1 MFCPRCGAE
10 SASGQRFCAKCG
22 AELAT
27 AGNAQAAAT
36 APVAQDSPT
45 VQAVSQA
52 SEVAAQAP
60 QAAPQVL
67 QALAQPATSPM
78 RAIPD
83 GGLTIEEMAAWFEGE
98 GYAVKFVTGESGK
111 RHIETNSQGSPLN
124 IFFGDCKGERCAALE
139 FAAGFSTHGKFDV
152 SQINGWNYDNRW
164 CRAYYDSDKD
174 PWLKM
179 NINLSP
185 GGTYEAL
192 SDRFEIWNR
201 TLGRFI
207 EKYGLR

>member
-10 SASGQRFCAKCG
+10 TLPNQTFCAKCG
-22 AELAT
+22 AALVT
-27 AGNAQAAAT
+27 AESAQAAA
-36 APVAQDSPT
+36 PAQQVVPL
-45 VQAVSQA
+45 VQ
-52 SEVAAQAP
+52 P
-60 QAAPQVL
+60 AAPQVPP
-67 QALAQPATSPM
+67 AISQPTSSPTCG
-78 RAIPD
+78 IPD
-83 GGLTIEEMAAWFEGE
+83 GGLTIEEMAAWLEGE

-124 IFFGDCKGERCAALE
+124 IFMGDCKGERCAALE
-139 FAAGFSTHGKFDV
+139 FAAGFSTHGKFDI

-179 NINLSP
+179 NIDLSP

-207 EKYGLR
+207 EKFGLR

>member
-10 SASGQRFCAKCG
+10 AQPNHTFCAKCG
-22 AELAT
+22 TALPRAERE
-27 AGNAQAAAT
+27 QAAAAAT
-36 APVAQDSPT
+36 VAQDMPT
-45 VQAVSQA
+45 VQDGPQA
-52 SEVAAQAP
+52 PDVAAQAP
-60 QAAPQVL
+60 QAAPQVPP
-67 QALAQPATSPM
+67 ALAQASLSPM

-83 GGLTIEEMAAWFEGE
+83 GGLTIEEMAAWLEGE

-111 RHIETNSQGSPLN
+111 RHIETNSQGSPIN

-164 CRAYYDSDKD
+164 CRAYYDSEKD

-179 NINLSP
+179 NIDLWP

-201 TLGRFI
+201 TLGKFVERF
-207 EKYGLR
+207 GLR

>member
-10 SASGQRFCAKCG
+10 AQPNQTFCAKCG
-22 AELAT
+22 AALAT
-27 AGNAQAAAT
+27 AESAQVAGA
-36 APVAQDSPT
+36 APVAE
-45 VQAVSQA
+45 AV
-52 SEVAAQAP
+52 P
-60 QAAPQVL
+60 QAAPAAQEATP
-67 QALAQPATSPM
+67 ALAQPSFSTT

-83 GGLTIEEMAAWFEGE
+83 GGLTIEEMAAWLEGE

-111 RHIETNSQGSPLN
+111 RHIETSSQGSPIN
-124 IFFGDCKGERCAALE
+124 IILGDCKGERCAALE
-139 FAAGFSTHGKFDV
+139 FAAGFSTHGKFDI

-164 CRAYYDSDKD
+164 CRAYYDGDKD

-179 NINLSP
+179 NIDLWP

-201 TLGRFI
+201 TLVRFI

>member
-10 SASGQRFCAKCG
+10 ATPNQSFCAKCG
-22 AELAT
+22 AALAS
-27 AGNAQAAAT
+27 AESGQAA
-36 APVAQDSPT
+36 APVAQ
-45 VQAVSQA
+45 
-52 SEVAAQAP
+52 AAPLPA
-60 QAAPQVL
+60 QAAPPL
-67 QALAQPATSPM
+67 LAQPSFSPT

-83 GGLTIEEMAAWFEGE
+83 GGLTIEEMAAWLEGE

-111 RHIETNSQGSPLN
+111 RHIEINSQGSPLN
-124 IFFGDCKGERCAALE
+124 IFFGDCKGDRCAALE
-139 FAAGFSTHGKFDV
+139 FAAGFSTHGKFDI

-164 CRAYYDSDKD
+164 CRAYYDGDKD

-179 NINLSP
+179 NIDLSP

>member
-10 SASGQRFCAKCG
+10 AQPNQTFCAKCG
-22 AELAT
+22 AALAT
-27 AGNAQAAAT
+27 AENVQAAAP
-36 APVAQDSPT
+36 APVAD
-45 VQAVSQA
+45 A
-52 SEVAAQAP
+52 AP
-60 QAAPQVL
+60 QAPADAQ
-67 QALAQPATSPM
+67 QALPASGQPTYSPM

-83 GGLTIEEMAAWFEGE
+83 GGLTIEEMAAWLEGE

-111 RHIETNSQGSPLN
+111 RHIETSSQGSPIN
-124 IFFGDCKGERCAALE
+124 IFLGDCKGERCAALE
-139 FAAGFSTHGKFDV
+139 FAAGFSTHGKFDI

-164 CRAYYDSDKD
+164 CRAYYDGDKD

-179 NINLSP
+179 NIDLSP

>member
-10 SASGQRFCAKCG
+10 ALPNQTFCAKCG
-22 AELAT
+22 AALAT
-27 AGNAQAAAT
+27 AVNVQTAAA
-36 APVAQDSPT
+36 APVAQIVP
-45 VQAVSQA
+45 QGPP
-52 SEVAAQAP
+52 AP
-60 QAAPQVL
+60 RQEPS
-67 QALAQPATSPM
+67 ALAQPSANAM

-83 GGLTIEEMAAWFEGE
+83 GGLTIEEMAAWLEGE
-98 GYAVKFVTGESGK
+98 GYAVKIVTGESGK
-111 RHIETNSQGSPLN
+111 RHIETNTQGSPLN
-124 IFFGDCKGERCAALE
+124 IFFADCKGERCAVLE
-139 FAAGFSTHGKFDV
+139 FAAGFSTHGKFDI

-164 CRAYYDSDKD
+164 CRAHYDGDKD

-179 NINLSP
+179 NIDLSP

-201 TLGRFI
+201 TLGSFI

>member
-10 SASGQRFCAKCG
+10 ALPNQAFCAKCG
-22 AELAT
+22 AAL
-27 AGNAQAAAT
+27 AAAENVQPA
-36 APVAQDSPT
+36 APVAQ
-45 VQAVSQA
+45 AVLVA
-52 SEVAAQAP
+52 PEVAAQPTPAP
-60 QAAPQVL
+60 IEPP
-67 QALAQPATSPM
+67 AQPAYSPT

-83 GGLTIEEMAAWFEGE
+83 AGLTIEEMAAWLEGE

-111 RHIETNSQGSPLN
+111 RHIETNTQGTPLN
-124 IFFGDCKGERCAALE
+124 IFFGDCKGERCSVLE
-139 FAAGFSTHGKFDV
+139 FAAGFSTHGKFDI

-164 CRAYYDSDKD
+164 CRAHYDGDKD

-179 NINLSP
+179 NIDLSP

-201 TLGRFI
+201 TLGKFI
-207 EKYGLR
+207 EKHGLR

>member
-10 SASGQRFCAKCG
+10 AQPNQTFCAKCG
-22 AELAT
+22 AALGT
-27 AGNAQAAAT
+27 AESAPNAGAA
-36 APVAQDSPT
+36 P
-45 VQAVSQA
+45 
-52 SEVAAQAP
+52 AAQAVP
-60 QAAPQVL
+60 QAPPAI
-67 QALAQPATSPM
+67 AQPSPVLPQAPPVMVQPTSSPM

-83 GGLTIEEMAAWFEGE
+83 GGLTIEEMAAWLEGE

-111 RHIETNSQGSPLN
+111 RHIETNTQGSPLN

-139 FAAGFSTHGKFDV
+139 FAAGFSTHGKFDIT
-152 SQINGWNYDNRW
+152 QINGWNYDNRW
-164 CRAYYDSDKD
+164 GRAYYDGDKD

-201 TLGRFI
+201 TLGKFI
-207 EKYGLR
+207 ERFGLR

>member
-10 SASGQRFCAKCG
+10 AQPNHTFCAKCG
-22 AELAT
+22 AALAT
-27 AGNAQAAAT
+27 AGIAQAAAT
-36 APVAQDSPT
+36 APVAQDAPT
-45 VQAVSQA
+45 VQTVPEA
-52 SEVAAQAP
+52 SEIAAQAP
-60 QAAPQVL
+60 P
-67 QALAQPATSPM
+67 ALAQPASSPT

-83 GGLTIEEMAAWFEGE
+83 GGLTIEEMAAWLEGE

-111 RHIETNSQGSPLN
+111 RHIETNSQGSPIN

-164 CRAYYDSDKD
+164 CRAYYDGDKD

-179 NINLSP
+179 NIDLSP

-192 SDRFEIWNR
+192 SDRFEIWTR

-207 EKYGLR
+207 EKFGLI

>member
-27 AGNAQAAAT
+27 AENVQAAAT
-36 APVAQDSPT
+36 APVAQDT
-45 VQAVSQA
+45 RTEQAVPQA
-52 SEVAAQAP
+52 SEVAAQVP
-60 QAAPQVL
+60 QAEAQAPP
-67 QALAQPATSPM
+67 ALAQPASIPA

-83 GGLTIEEMAAWFEGE
+83 GGLTIEEMAAWLEGE

-111 RHIETNSQGSPLN
+111 RHIETNSQGSPIN

-164 CRAYYDSDKD
+164 CRAYYDGDKD

-179 NINLSP
+179 NIDLSP

-201 TLGRFI
+201 TLGKFI
-207 EKYGLR
+207 ERFGLR

>member
-1 MFCPRCGAE
+1 
-10 SASGQRFCAKCG
+10 
-22 AELAT
+22 LAT
-27 AGNAQAAAT
+27 AESAQAAA
-36 APVAQDSPT
+36 PVAQ
-45 VQAVSQA
+45 
-52 SEVAAQAP
+52 
-60 QAAPQVL
+60 AAPL
-67 QALAQPATSPM
+67 PAKAAPPPLAQPSYSPT

-83 GGLTIEEMAAWFEGE
+83 GGLTIEEMAAWLEGE

-111 RHIETNSQGSPLN
+111 RHIETSSQGAPLN

-139 FAAGFSTHGKFDV
+139 FAAGFSTHGKFDI
-152 SQINGWNYDNRW
+152 SQINGWNYDSRW

-179 NINLSP
+179 NIDLSP

-201 TLGRFI
+201 TLGKFI

>member
-10 SASGQRFCAKCG
+10 AALNQTFCAKCG
-22 AELAT
+22 AALA
-27 AGNAQAAAT
+27 AAENVQAA
-36 APVAQDSPT
+36 APVAQ
-45 VQAVSQA
+45 
-52 SEVAAQAP
+52 
-60 QAAPQVL
+60 AAPL
-67 QALAQPATSPM
+67 RAEAAPPPLAQPAYSPT

-83 GGLTIEEMAAWFEGE
+83 GGLTIEEMAAWLEGE

-111 RHIETNSQGSPLN
+111 RHIETSSQGTPLN
-124 IFFGDCKGERCAALE
+124 IFLGACKGERCAALE
-139 FAAGFSTHGKFDV
+139 FSAGFSTHGKFDV
-152 SQINGWNYDNRW
+152 SQINGWNYNSRW
-164 CRAYYDSDKD
+164 CRAYYDGDKD

-179 NINLSP
+179 NIDLSP

-207 EKYGLR
+207 EKFGLR

>member
-10 SASGQRFCAKCG
+10 AQPNQTFCVKCG
-22 AELAT
+22 AALA
-27 AGNAQAAAT
+27 AVGSEQNAAA
-36 APVAQDSPT
+36 AP
-45 VQAVSQA
+45 
-52 SEVAAQAP
+52 AAQAVP
-60 QAAPQVL
+60 LPAQVL
-67 QALAQPATSPM
+67 APPSLSPM

-83 GGLTIEEMAAWFEGE
+83 GGLTIEEMAAWLEGE

-111 RHIETNSQGSPLN
+111 RHIETNTQGSPLN
-124 IFFGDCKGERCAALE
+124 IFFGDCKGERCAVLE
-139 FAAGFSTHGKFDV
+139 FAAGFSTHGKFDI

-179 NINLSP
+179 NIDLSP

-207 EKYGLR
+207 EKFGLR

>member
-10 SASGQRFCAKCG
+10 SAPNHIFCAKCG
-22 AELAT
+22 AALAT
-27 AGNAQAAAT
+27 AGGARVVVPDAQAAPM
-36 APVAQDSPT
+36 AP
-45 VQAVSQA
+45 
-52 SEVAAQAP
+52 EVAAEPLPPAP
-60 QAAPQVL
+60 IEPTT
-67 QALAQPATSPM
+67 AQPTFSPT

-83 GGLTIEEMAAWFEGE
+83 GGLTIEEMAAWLEGE

-111 RHIETNSQGSPLN
+111 RHIETSTQGSPLN
-124 IFFGDCKGERCAALE
+124 IFLGDCKGERCAALE
-139 FAAGFSTHGKFDV
+139 FAAGFSTHGKFDI

-164 CRAYYDSDKD
+164 CRAYYDGDKD

-179 NINLSP
+179 NIDLSP

-207 EKYGLR
+207 EKFGLR

>member
-10 SASGQRFCAKCG
+10 AQPDQRFCAKCG
-22 AELAT
+22 AALAT
-27 AGNAQAAAT
+27 AGNAQTATT
-36 APVAQDSPT
+36 APVAQGTPT
-45 VQAVSQA
+45 VQAVPQA
-52 SEVAAQAP
+52 SEVAAPAP
-60 QAAPQVL
+60 QAAPQAPP
-67 QALAQPATSPM
+67 ALAQPASSPM

-83 GGLTIEEMAAWFEGE
+83 GGLTIEEMAAWLEGE

-164 CRAYYDSDKD
+164 CRAYYDGDKD

-201 TLGRFI
+201 TLGKFI
-207 EKYGLR
+207 ERFGLR

>member
-10 SASGQRFCAKCG
+10 AQPNQTFCAKCG
-22 AELAT
+22 AALAAVEST
-27 AGNAQAAAT
+27 QAAAP
-36 APVAQDSPT
+36 AAQAEPI
-45 VQAVSQA
+45 VQAVP
-52 SEVAAQAP
+52 QAP
-60 QAAPQVL
+60 PAPIEPPT
-67 QALAQPATSPM
+67 AQPTYSST

-83 GGLTIEEMAAWFEGE
+83 GGLTIEEMATWLEGE

-111 RHIETNSQGSPLN
+111 RHIETNTQGSPLN
-124 IFFGDCKGERCAALE
+124 IFFGDCKGERCAVLE
-139 FAAGFSTHGKFDV
+139 FAAGFSTHGKFDI

-164 CRAYYDSDKD
+164 CRAYYDGDKD

-179 NINLSP
+179 NIDLSP

-207 EKYGLR
+207 EKFGLR

>member
-10 SASGQRFCAKCG
+10 SASCQRFCAKCG
-22 AELAT
+22 LELAT
-27 AGNAQAAAT
+27 AENVQAAAT
-36 APVAQDSPT
+36 APVAQDTPT
-45 VQAVSQA
+45 VQAVPQA
-52 SEVAAQAP
+52 SEVAAQVP
-60 QAAPQVL
+60 QAEPQAP
-67 QALAQPATSPM
+67 QALAQPASSPM

-83 GGLTIEEMAAWFEGE
+83 GGLTIEEMAAWLEGE

-111 RHIETNSQGSPLN
+111 RHIETNSQGSPIN
-124 IFFGDCKGERCAALE
+124 IFFGDCKGDRCAALE

-152 SQINGWNYDNRW
+152 SQINGWNYDSRW

>member
-10 SASGQRFCAKCG
+10 AASNQAFCAKCG
-22 AELAT
+22 AALAT
-27 AGNAQAAAT
+27 AESSQSAGVAPATQALPQPAQAAPPPSAEPSFS
-36 APVAQDSPT
+36 PV
-45 VQAVSQA
+45 
-52 SEVAAQAP
+52 
-60 QAAPQVL
+60 
-67 QALAQPATSPM
+67 

-83 GGLTIEEMAAWFEGE
+83 GGLTIEEMAAWLEGE
-98 GYAVKFVTGESGK
+98 GYAAKFVTGESGK
-111 RHIETNSQGSPLN
+111 RHIETSSQGSPLN
-124 IFFGDCKGERCAALE
+124 IFLGDCKGERCAVLE
-139 FAAGFSTHGKFDV
+139 FAAGFSTHGKFDI

-164 CRAYYDSDKD
+164 CRAYYDGDRD

-179 NINLSP
+179 NIDLSP

-207 EKYGLR
+207 EKFGLR

>member
-10 SASGQRFCAKCG
+10 AQPNQTFCAKCG
-22 AELAT
+22 AALAT
-27 AGNAQAAAT
+27 AESVQTAVPIPISVAQAVPE
-36 APVAQDSPT
+36 APPAPIETPAGQPTYSPT
-45 VQAVSQA
+45 
-52 SEVAAQAP
+52 
-60 QAAPQVL
+60 
-67 QALAQPATSPM
+67 

-83 GGLTIEEMAAWFEGE
+83 GGLTIEEMAAWLEGE

-111 RHIETNSQGSPLN
+111 RHIETSSQGSPLN
-124 IFFGDCKGERCAALE
+124 IFFGDCKGERFAVLE
-139 FAAGFSTHGKFDV
+139 FAAGFSTHGKFDI
-152 SQINGWNYDNRW
+152 SQINVWNYDNRW
-164 CRAYYDSDKD
+164 CRAYYDGDKD

-179 NINLSP
+179 NIDLSP

-207 EKYGLR
+207 EKYGLI